1 MAILSCLGT
10 GSIDNR
16 TKINGQHTLPQIVAP
31 SLAKTSPPIA
41 PTPQLQRQN
50 GAAKKLMP
58 ITVLRHR
65 ERPRGEGARS
75 FRSAAEWVE
84 ARSSDKTPTLKP
96 HGTADNKLPDNSNA
110 KPQRSKVSFAGNC
123 RRSGKQASP
132 YSSTEKTSVWLT
144 RSSSSCSAAISS
156 ATAR

>member
-1 MAILSCLGT
+1 MSNISVRDAHELLKL
-10 GSIDNR
+10 NVE
-16 TKINGQHTLPQIVAP
+16 Q
-31 SLAKTSPPIA
+31 PIA
-41 PTPQLQRQN
+41 ANRRRTSWFAWATSAKIDP
-50 GAAKKLMP
+50 AARWKTEKLMP

-65 ERPRGEGARS
+65 GRPRGESARS

-84 ARSSDKTPTLKP
+84 VRSSGKTPTLKP
-96 HGTADNKLPDNSNA
+96 HGTADNELPDNSNA
-110 KPQRSKVSFAGNC
+110 KPQRSKVSFAGKC

-132 YSSTEKTSVWLT
+132 YSSTEKTSVWLA